1 MKKLILASSLMAILC
16 TYASVDAQ
24 ITNFSAAQQPITLK
38 NDRNPPLRAKSSS
51 NVPNMVRSAAVKEG
65 VPVSFALAVAEH
77 ESHFRC
83 SAVGAS
89 GERGVMQIKPAT
101 ARGIGYIG
109 SSRGLNDCQIGIY
122 WGMKYLRM
130 AIEQAKGDLKRAAFL
145 YNAGLNAKTK
155 NPARK
160 RYVLAI
166 FSKKSLT
173 E

>member
-1 MKKLILASSLMAILC
+1 M
-16 TYASVDAQ
+16 
-24 ITNFSAAQQPITLK
+24 
-38 NDRNPPLRAKSSS
+38 R
-51 NVPNMVRSAAVKEG
+51 
-65 VPVSFALAVAEH
+65 FALAVAEH

-83 SAVGAS
+83 SAVGAA

-101 ARGIGYIG
+101 ARGIGYKG
-109 SSRGLNDCQIGIY
+109 SSRGLNDCRIGIY

-130 AIEQAKGDLKRAAFL
+130 AIEEAGGDLKRAAFL

-155 NPARK
+155 NPAKK

-166 FSKKSLT
+166 FGKKSLT

>member
-24 ITNFSAAQQPITLK
+24 ITNFSASNEVLTIK
-38 NDRNPPLRAKSSS
+38 DDRNPPLKVKSSS
-51 NVPNMVRSAAVKEG
+51 NVPDMVRSAAIKEG
-65 VPVSFALAVAEH
+65 VPVRFALAVAEH

-101 ARGIGYIG
+101 ARGIGYKG
-109 SSRGLNDCQIGIY
+109 SSRGLNDCRIGIY

-130 AIEQAKGDLKRAAFL
+130 AIKEANGDLKKAAFL

>member
-1 MKKLILASSLMAILC
+1 MKKLILASAVMALLC
-16 TYASVDAQ
+16 SDAAVNAT
-24 ITNFSAAQQPITLK
+24 ITNFTAVKHDFTREIHE
-38 NDRNPPLRAKSSS
+38 DRSFQRSKVT
-51 NVPNMVRSAAVKEG
+51 NVPEMVRAAAVREG
-65 VPVSFALAVAEH
+65 VPVRFALAVAEH

-83 SAVGAS
+83 SAVGSA

-101 ARGIGYIG
+101 ARGIGYKG
-109 SSRGLNDCQIGIY
+109 TSRGLNDCRTGIY

-130 AIEQAKGDLKRAAFL
+130 AISEARGDLKRAAFL

-160 RYVLAI
+160 RYVLAV

>member
-16 TYASVDAQ
+16 TYATVDAQ
-24 ITNFSAAQQPITLK
+24 ITNFSADVQPITLK
-38 NDRNPPLRAKSSS
+38 HDRNPPLRAKSSS
-51 NVPNMVRSAAVKEG
+51 NVPEMVRSAAVKEG
-65 VPVSFALAVAEH
+65 VPVKFALAVAEH

-83 SAVGAS
+83 SAVGAA

-101 ARGIGYIG
+101 ARGIGYKG

-130 AIEQAKGDLKRAAFL
+130 AIEEAGGDLKRAAFL

-155 NPARK
+155 NPAKK
-160 RYVLAI
+160 RYVLAV
-166 FSKKSLT
+166 FRKKSLT